1 MSLTGALL
9 LVFGISIGVATFIE
23 NDFGAIGAQSV
34 VYKALWF
41 ELLLGLLV
49 INMIGVIVV
58 QKMWRKE
65 KWTNLLF
72 HSAFIIIIIGA
83 GITRFFGQEGLMHI
97 REGQTADSFISDAT
111 YVSAIVLDGNYQKE
125 FHDKVLFSR
134 IKNNHYSKSVTLS
147 SGSIKFK
154 LKQFIFNAQQIVEH
168 DESNGTPILT
178 LIIAGDQGRQN
189 MFIKAGETNN
199 INGLP
204 ISFNEPNAINTVQ
217 LMASDSGL
225 VINSPVPI
233 NTMNMD
239 SRQMATL
246 ETGKWMP
253 LTYRTLYTTGNANF
267 VLNAYDPQATVKIVS
282 ARVSNNAQQ
291 TRDAVVMEV
300 SGHDTNKEVL
310 LFGGKGY
317 EPEPVF
323 VRLGDINM
331 SLTYGARRVKVP
343 FSVTLKDFQ
352 LDRYPGSNSPSS
364 YASEVEVKDE
374 QTQFPFRIYMNNI
387 LSYKGY
393 RLYQSSYDKDE
404 LGTVLSVNKD
414 KPGTTVTYIGYLLLA
429 IGLISIV
436 FSKNTRFRHLSKM
449 IDNVHEKRQKLK
461 VVVVSALLMI
471 STSSMAMEV
480 PEAPPVKQAEEF
492 GSLVYQTN
500 GGRMAPVN
508 SLASDLLRKVYKSS
522 TLEGYTAEQVVL
534 GMMSN
539 AHEWQKVPMIKVRNS
554 AISSILG
561 ISDGD
566 NASFMDFF
574 TSEGEYKLATFVD
587 QAYAKKPAVRS
598 TFDKDIM
605 NVDERLN
612 VSYMVYQGLI
622 LKIFP
627 VPNDPDHHWVSPLD
641 DNFYSLTGEDSVFVR
656 NGAYMYF
663 RSIAT
668 KNYEQANQIL
678 DGIKKYQSTYGGSVM
693 PSQQKVNMEINFNKW
708 NIFLKLF
715 PYYSLVGFV
724 LMMIVFV
731 TILYPRFKLGIPV
744 KIMLGLIILGF
755 IAHTVG
761 LALRWYISGHAPWS
775 NGYEA
780 MIYIAWATVFAGL
793 AFSRKS
799 PMTLGVTAFLGGI
812 ILSVAHMSFLN
823 PEITNL
829 VPVLKS
835 YWLTIHVA
843 TITASY
849 GFMALGALL
858 AFLNLSIMIF
868 KNEGNKE
875 RLSLSIEELT
885 YVIEMAL
892 SIGLIMLTIG
902 NFLGGVWAN
911 ESWGRYWGWDPK
923 ETWALA
929 SIIFYAFVLHM
940 RYIPGLRGPYAFNLA
955 ALVTFASI
963 IMTFF
968 GVNYYLSGLHS
979 YAAGDPMP
987 IPAWVYYSVG
997 IVTVLGVASYWRNKK
1012 FLES

>member
-41 ELLLGLLV
+41 ELLLGLMV
-49 INMIGVIVV
+49 VNMLGVIFVK
-58 QKMWRKE
+58 KMWRRE
-65 KWTNLLF
+65 NWTNLLF

-97 REGQTADSFISDAT
+97 REGETANSFISDAT
-111 YVSAIVLDGNYQKE
+111 YVSATILEGDSKKQ

-134 IKNNHYSKSVTLS
+134 IKNNHYSNTVSLS
-147 SGSIKFK
+147 SGRVHFK
-154 LKQFIFNAQQIVEH
+154 LKQFIFNATQVAEH
-168 DESNGTPILT
+168 DEAKGSPTLT
-178 LIIAGDQGRQN
+178 LIT
-189 MFIKAGETNN
+189 AGEHGRENTYLRDKQLNN
-199 INGLP
+199 INGLLV
-204 ISFNEPNAINTVQ
+204 SFNSMETLNSVRFI
-217 LMASDSGL
+217 ASDSGL
-225 VINSPVPI
+225 IMNSPYPL
-233 NTMNMD
+233 NAMSMD
-239 SRQMATL
+239 TRQMSQI
-246 ETGKWMP
+246 EVNKWVP
-253 LTYRTLYTTGNANF
+253 ATYRTLFTTGQANF
-267 VLNAYDPQATVKIVS
+267 VISAYDPKATLKIVS
-282 ARVSNNAQQ
+282 SPVQNNSQQ
-291 TRDAVVMEV
+291 TRDAVVMEL
-300 SGHDTNKEVL
+300 SGNNDHKEVL
-310 LFGGKGY
+310 LFGGKGF

-323 VRLGDINM
+323 VELGGINM
-331 SLTYGARRVKVP
+331 SLSYGSIRIGVP
-343 FSVTLKDFQ
+343 FSVTLTDFQ

-364 YASEVEVKDE
+364 YASEVQVNDGD
-374 QTQFPFRIYMNNI
+374 TQFPFRIYMNNI

-393 RLYQSSYDKDE
+393 RLYQSSYDRDE

-436 FSKNTRFRHLSKM
+436 FSKNTRFNHLSKM
-449 IDNVHEKRQKLK
+449 IDTVHKKRQKLATAI
-461 VVVVSALLMI
+461 ALLMVVA
-471 STSSMAMEV
+471 STSAMAIEV

-492 GSLVYQTN
+492 GKLVYQTN

-508 SLASDLLRKVYKSS
+508 SLASDLLRKVYKHS

-539 AHEWQKVPMIKVRNS
+539 AHAWQEVPMIQVRNS
-554 AISSILG
+554 AVASILG
-561 ISDGD
+561 INDSYATF
-566 NASFMDFF
+566 NEFF
-574 TSEGEYKLATFVD
+574 NEKGEYKLADLVD
-587 QAYAKKPAVRS
+587 KAYAKKPANQS

-605 NVDERLN
+605 KVDERLN
-612 VSYMVYQGLI
+612 VSYLVYQGMI

-627 VPNDPDHHWVSPLD
+627 VPNDPGHHWVSPLD
-641 DNFYSLTGEDSVFVR
+641 DNFYTLTGEDSVFVR
-656 NGAYMYF
+656 NGAYQYF

-668 KNYEQANQIL
+668 KNYEQADFIL
-678 DGIKKYQSTYGGSVM
+678 NGIKKYQKTYGGEVL
-693 PSQQKVNMEINFNKW
+693 PSERKINMEIAFNEW
-708 NIFLKLF
+708 NIFKKLF
-715 PYYSLVGFV
+715 PYYTTVGFI
-724 LMMIVFV
+724 LMIIIFI
-731 TILYPRFKLGIPV
+731 TILNPKFKLSIPI

-755 IAHTVG
+755 AGHTVG
-761 LALRWYISGHAPWS
+761 LVLRWYISGHAPWS

-780 MIYIAWATVFAGL
+780 MTYIAWASVLAGL
-793 AFSRKS
+793 VFSRKS

-812 ILSVAHMSFLN
+812 ILFVAHLSFLD
-823 PEITNL
+823 PQITNL

-858 AFLNLSIMIF
+858 AFLNLTIMVF
-868 KNEGNKE
+868 KTESNKE

-892 SIGLIMLTIG
+892 SIGIIMLTIG

-940 RYIPGLRGPYAFNLA
+940 RFIPGLRGTYAFNLA
-955 ALVTFASI
+955 ALVAFASI

-997 IVTVLGVASYWRNKK
+997 TVTVLGIVSYWRNRK
-1012 FLES
+1012 FVEA

>member
-23 NDFGAIGAQSV
+23 NDFGAIGSQSV

-41 ELLLGLLV
+41 ELLLALMV
-49 INMIGVIVV
+49 VNMIGVIVV
-58 QKMWRKE
+58 QKMWRRE
-65 KWTNLLF
+65 NWTNFLF
-72 HSAFIIIIIGA
+72 HSAFIIILIGA
-83 GITRFFGQEGLMHI
+83 AITRFFGQEGLMHI
-97 REGQTADSFISDAT
+97 REGETTSSFISDDT
-111 YVSAIVLDGNYQKE
+111 YVSATILDGDYKKE
-125 FHDKVLFSR
+125 FYDKVLFSR
-134 IKNNHYSKSVTLS
+134 IKNNRYSNSVTLA
-147 SGSIKFK
+147 SGSVDFK
-154 LKQFIFNAQQIVEH
+154 MKQFIFNAKQIAEH
-168 DESNGTPILT
+168 DEGSGSPILT
-178 LIIAGDQGRQN
+178 LVTAGEQGRQN
-189 MFIKAGETNN
+189 MFMKAGQTGN

-204 ISFNEPNAINTVQ
+204 VSFALENAVNAVRIIP
-217 LMASDSGL
+217 SDSGL
-225 VINSPVPI
+225 VMNSPFPL
-233 NTMNMD
+233 NTMSMD
-239 SRQMATL
+239 TRQMATV
-246 ETGKWMP
+246 EPNQWVP
-253 LTYRTLYTTGNANF
+253 ANYRMLYTAGQVNF
-267 VLNAYDPQATVKIVS
+267 VISAYDARATIKIVS
-282 ARVSNNAQQ
+282 APVENNAQQ
-291 TRDAVVMEV
+291 TRDAIVMKV
-300 SGHDTNKEVL
+300 SGMGDSKEVL
-310 LFGGKGY
+310 LFGGKGF

-323 VRLGDINM
+323 VELGGINM
-331 SLTYGARRVKVP
+331 SLSYGAKRIKVP
-343 FSVTLKDFQ
+343 FSVTLTDFQ

-364 YASEVEVKDE
+364 YASEVEVTDGETK
-374 QTQFPFRIYMNNI
+374 FPFRVYMNNI

-393 RLYQSSYDKDE
+393 RLYQSSYDRDE

-414 KPGTTVTYIGYLLLA
+414 KPGTAVTYIGYLLLA
-429 IGLISIV
+429 IGLISIL
-436 FSKNTRFRHLSKM
+436 FSKNTRFAKLSQL
-449 IDNVHEKRQKLK
+449 IDRVHKKRQKLA
-461 VVVVSALLMI
+461 SLIAFLLLV
-471 STSSMAMEV
+471 STSAMAIDV
-480 PEAPPVKQAEEF
+480 PEVAPVKQAEAF
-492 GSLVYQTN
+492 GRVIYQTN

-508 SLASDLLRKVYKSS
+508 SLASDLLRKVYKHS

-539 AHEWQKVPMIKVRNS
+539 AHEWQKVPMIQVKNS
-554 AISSILG
+554 AINSILG
-561 ISDGD
+561 TKS
-566 NASFMDFF
+566 NYASFLDFF
-574 TSEGEYKLATFVD
+574 NEKGEYKLAELVD
-587 QAYAKKPAVRS
+587 KAYAKKPTNQS

-605 NVDERLN
+605 KVDERLN
-612 VSYMVYQGLI
+612 VSYMVYQGRI

-641 DNFYSLTGEDSVFVR
+641 DNFYTLTGEDSTFVR
-656 NGAYMYF
+656 NGAYQYF

-668 KNYEQANQIL
+668 KNYEQADFIL
-678 DGIKKYQSTYGGSVM
+678 NGIKKYQTTYGGAVM
-693 PSQQKVNMEINFNKW
+693 PSEQKINMEISFNEW
-708 NIFLKLF
+708 NIFQKLF
-715 PYYSLVGFV
+715 PYYLIVGFV
-724 LMMIVFV
+724 LMITIFF
-731 TILYPRFKLGIPV
+731 TILNPKMKLGIPI

-755 IAHTVG
+755 TAHTVG
-761 LALRWYISGHAPWS
+761 LAIRWYISGHAPWS

-780 MIYIAWATVFAGL
+780 MTYIAWATVFAGL

-812 ILSVAHMSFLN
+812 ILFVAHLSFLD
-823 PEITNL
+823 PQITNL

-868 KNEGNKE
+868 KNESNKE

-892 SIGLIMLTIG
+892 SIGIIMLTIG

-940 RYIPGLRGPYAFNLA
+940 RFIPGLRGTYAFNLA
-955 ALVTFASI
+955 ALITFASI

-987 IPAWVYYSVG
+987 IPSWVYYSVAT
-997 IVTVLGVASYWRNKK
+997 VTVLGVVSYFRNRK
-1012 FLES
+1012 FEKM